1 MQFIIVRFI
10 PMPYTIHADTRK
22 DANGDYNVYLNSLI
36 SSEAQEEAFLHEL
49 EHIRRGHFYQHDR
62 PIEEMEAEA
71 KAHGE
76 AKEDPFRE
84 MAHAG
89 FTFLY

>member
-1 MQFIIVRFI
+1 MQAIIVRYI

-36 SSEAQEEAFLHEL
+36 SSDAQEEAYLHEL

-62 PIEEMEAEA
+62 PTEEMEQEA

-76 AKEDPFRE
+76 ADEDIFRQ
-84 MAHAG
+84 MAHKG
-89 FTFLY
+89 FTWV

>member
-1 MQFIIVRFI
+1 MQAIIVRYI

-36 SSEAQEEAFLHEL
+36 SSEAQEEAYLHEL

-62 PIEEMEAEA
+62 PTEEMEQEA

-76 AKEDPFRE
+76 ADEDIFRQ
-84 MAHAG
+84 MAHKG
-89 FTFLY
+89 FTWV

>member
-1 MQFIIVRFI
+1 MQVIIVRYI
-10 PMPYTIHADTRK
+10 QMPYTIHADTRK

-36 SSEAQEEAFLHEL
+36 SSDAQEEAYLHEL

-62 PIEEMEAEA
+62 PTEEMEQEA

-76 AKEDPFRE
+76 ADEDIFRQ
-84 MAHAG
+84 MAHKG
-89 FTFLY
+89 FTWV